1 MTSDLPLAL
10 GTNLPT
16 LLCAQITA
24 TMADPFVGL
33 ELMHVA
39 HREALQ
45 RPADAAVL
53 FVHWTLASS
62 GLQAEHPTQV
72 SPPSP
77 GFRRGSAEHGS
88 SA

>member
-1 MTSDLPLAL
+1 
-10 GTNLPT
+10 
-16 LLCAQITA
+16 
-24 TMADPFVGL
+24 MADPFFGL

-39 HREALQ
+39 HKEALQ

-72 SPPSP
+72 SASCPDHKPCW
-77 GFRRGSAEHGS
+77 EHAGQLKF
-88 SA
+88 ALPTLGDDWDAGCCLQ